1 MSRSRWLRRMTA
13 KGDEE
18 RFPPTRLSGRC
29 GFRKETIAG
38 TRSNGSLAPE
48 TVIEFISGDRL
59 GLDFDA
65 PGRLGA
71 SVLAEIGVPHDADFY
86 LRASGLYG

>member
-1 MSRSRWLRRMTA
+1 MRRN
-13 KGDEE
+13 
-18 RFPPTRLSGRC
+18 GRD
-29 GFRKETIAG
+29 
-38 TRSNGSLAPE
+38 APE